1 MISKKIINQIKD
13 LKENE
18 FFLRGIIS
26 YIGFKQ
32 KLLNLSAKVE
42 RLERLNIISL
52 LARLELD

>member
-18 FFLRGIIS
+18 FFLRGIVS

-32 KLLNLSAKVE
+32 KVIEFE
-42 RLERLNIISL
+42 RKGREIGETI
-52 LARLELD
+52 